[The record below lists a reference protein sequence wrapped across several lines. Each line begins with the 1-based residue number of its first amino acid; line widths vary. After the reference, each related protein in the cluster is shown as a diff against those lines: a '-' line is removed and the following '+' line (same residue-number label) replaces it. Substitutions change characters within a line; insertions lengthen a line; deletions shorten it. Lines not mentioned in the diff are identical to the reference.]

1 MERMMLNAQNQFS
14 KDILGINAS
23 ESYTMSSQM
32 ENQPIIETKHV
43 HPPTCLDA
51 PVTLRTLRKWSR
63 QGNKWAMLTCYDA
76 TTARWMAEAGLPTML
91 VGDTAAEMILGFDST
106 IHAPLDFLITL
117 TAAVKRG
124 APNVFVMGDMPFL
137 SYQVDEPSAIIN
149 AGRFMTEGIADA
161 VKLEVDGRFV
171 ERFAAI
177 CDAGIAAVAHLGSR
191 PQQAKQTGGYT
202 TAGRSADEA
211 NLIVEDAI
219 AMEQAGA
226 SMLLLEAVPEEV
238 SRAVVKATSI
248 PVIGCGAGT
257 SCHGQVVVMQD
268 LAGLTKWQPS
278 FAKPTANV
286 GNEISSVAKT
296 WMENVHGSTLGKH
309 PYEMFDGE
317 SEKFQA

>member
-1 MERMMLNAQNQFS
+1 MKNP
-14 KDILGINAS
+14 
-23 ESYTMSSQM
+23 
-32 ENQPIIETKHV
+32 PIIETKPAHL
-43 HPPTCLDA
+43 PTCLDE

-63 QGNKWAMLTCYDA
+63 ANEKWSMLTCYDA

-137 SYQVDEPSAIIN
+137 SYQVDEASAIQN
-149 AGRFMTEGIADA
+149 AGRFLTEGTADA
-161 VKLEVDGRFV
+161 VKLEVDGRWV
-171 ERFAAI
+171 DRFAAI
-177 CDAGIAAVAHLGSR
+177 CSAGIAAVAHLGSK

-202 TAGRSADEA
+202 AAGRSAEA
-211 NLIVEDAI
+211 AKVIVEDAI
-219 AMEQAGA
+219 AMEQVGA

-238 SRAVVKATSI
+238 SKAVVEATSI

-286 GNEISSVAKT
+286 GNEIASVAKT
-296 WMENVHGSTLGKH
+296 WMQNVHASTIGKH
-309 PYEMFDGE
+309 PYKMLDGE
-317 SEKFQA
+317 SEHFQA

>member
-1 MERMMLNAQNQFS
+1 ME
-14 KDILGINAS
+14 K
-23 ESYTMSSQM
+23 
-32 ENQPIIETKHV
+32 QPIIETKPV
-43 HPPTCLDA
+43 HLPTCLDA
-51 PVTLRTLRKWSR
+51 PVTLRTLRKWSKA
-63 QGNKWAMLTCYDA
+63 NSKWAMLTCYDA

-91 VGDTAAEMILGFDST
+91 VGDTAAEMILGYDST

-137 SYQVDEPSAIIN
+137 SYQVDEASAIKN
-149 AGRFMTEGIADA
+149 AGRFLTEGTADA
-161 VKLEVDGRFV
+161 VKLEVDGKMV
-171 ERFAAI
+171 ERFASI

-202 TAGRSADEA
+202 TAGRSADA
-211 NLIVEDAI
+211 ATIIVEDAV

-238 SRAVVKATSI
+238 SKAVVEATSI

-286 GNEISSVAKT
+286 GSEISSVAKT
-296 WMENVHGSTLGKH
+296 WMENVHASTLGKQ
-309 PYEMFDGE
+309 PYEMLDGE
-317 SEKFQA
+317 SKKFQA

>member
-1 MERMMLNAQNQFS
+1 
-14 KDILGINAS
+14 
-23 ESYTMSSQM
+23 
-32 ENQPIIETKHV
+32 
-43 HPPTCLDA
+43 
-51 PVTLRTLRKWSR
+51 
-63 QGNKWAMLTCYDA
+63 
-76 TTARWMAEAGLPTML
+76 MAEAGLPTML

-137 SYQVDEPSAIIN
+137 SYQVDEASAIQN
-149 AGRFMTEGIADA
+149 AGRFLTEGTADA
-161 VKLEVDGRFV
+161 VKLEVDGRWV
-171 ERFAAI
+171 DRFAAI
-177 CDAGIAAVAHLGSR
+177 CSAGIAAVAHLGSK

-202 TAGRSADEA
+202 AAGRSAEA
-211 NLIVEDAI
+211 AKVIVEDAI
-219 AMEQAGA
+219 AMEQVGA

-238 SRAVVKATSI
+238 SKAVVEATSI

-286 GNEISSVAKT
+286 GNEIASVAKT
-296 WMENVHGSTLGKH
+296 WMQNVHASTIGKH
-309 PYEMFDGE
+309 PYKMLDGE
-317 SEKFQA
+317 SEHFQA

>member
-1 MERMMLNAQNQFS
+1 MTE
-14 KDILGINAS
+14 
-23 ESYTMSSQM
+23 
-32 ENQPIIETKHV
+32 QPIIETQGASI
-43 HPPTCLDA
+43 PSCLEG
-51 PVTLRTLRKWSR
+51 PVTLRTLRKWSKAN
-63 QGNKWAMLTCYDA
+63 NKWAMLTCYDA
-76 TTARWMAEAGLPTML
+76 TTASWMASAGLPTML

-137 SYQVDEPSAIIN
+137 SYQIDDASAIQN
-149 AGRFMTEGIADA
+149 AGRFMTEGTADA
-161 VKLEVDGRFV
+161 VKLEVDGRFT

-202 TAGRSADEA
+202 TAGRSADAA
-211 NLIVEDAI
+211 NTIVDDAI
-219 AMEQAGA
+219 SMEQAGA

-238 SRAVVKATSI
+238 SAAVVEATTI

-268 LAGLTKWQPS
+268 LAGLTGWQPS
-278 FAKPTANV
+278 FAKPIANI
-286 GNEISSVAKT
+286 GNNIVSVAET
-296 WMENVHGSTLGKH
+296 WMKNVNESQLGKH
-309 PYEMFDGE
+309 PYSMIDGE
-317 SEKFQA
+317 SEKFHT

>member
-1 MERMMLNAQNQFS
+1 
-14 KDILGINAS
+14 
-23 ESYTMSSQM
+23 M
-32 ENQPIIETKHV
+32 ENQPIIETKPV
-43 HPPTCLDA
+43 NLPTCLDR
-51 PVTLRTLRKWSR
+51 PVTLRTLRKWSKA
-63 QGNKWAMLTCYDA
+63 NEKWAMLTCYDA

-91 VGDTAAEMILGFDST
+91 VGDTAAEMILGYDST

-137 SYQVDEPSAIIN
+137 SYQVDEPSAIQN
-149 AGRFMTEGIADA
+149 AGRFLTEGNADA
-161 VKLEVDGRFV
+161 VKLEVDGKWV
-171 ERFAAI
+171 DRFAAI
-177 CDAGIAAVAHLGSR
+177 CNAGIAAVAHLGSR

-202 TAGRSADEA
+202 TAGRSANAA
-211 NLIVEDAI
+211 NIIVEDAI

-238 SRAVVKATSI
+238 SKAVIEATSI

-257 SCHGQVVVMQD
+257 CCHGQVVVMQD

-286 GNEISSVAKT
+286 GGELSTVAKT
-296 WMENVHGSTLGKH
+296 WMENVHGSTIGQH
-309 PYEMFDGE
+309 PYNMLEGE
-317 SEKFQA
+317 AKKFQE